1 MGCYPACGLRS
12 IRPTAISEHWSVLYP
27 MRDCFDRIDCV
38 AIFVIGSAELIA
50 RCDWTDCELADE
62 MWSVLRWRQMHYYC
76 WTVFANAIDS
86 RFVAVRANYG
96 DDGGR
101 WRFRSLMAKNDAD
114 FSVTTEKKQLLMGF
128 KWHFAWRKTSI
139 RILFHTGLESGW

>member
-1 MGCYPACGLRS
+1 M
-12 IRPTAISEHWSVLYP
+12 
-27 MRDCFDRIDCV
+27 
-38 AIFVIGSAELIA
+38 
-50 RCDWTDCELADE
+50 
-62 MWSVLRWRQMHYYC
+62 
-76 WTVFANAIDS
+76 FANAIDS

-128 KWHFAWRKTSI
+128 K
-139 RILFHTGLESGW
+139 